1 MISTNCKY
9 YLDYTLQKTDQD
21 KWLEL
26 LDYAFVMAEQV
37 EFNILDRTFGK
48 PDIPA
53 DLSIDLIDQ
62 GKRKDKIYYSG
73 NFIRFQIT
81 KNLKEFI
88 TSKLYSDWYNF
99 YIEDISFLKNGI
111 EFFATITHENYVI
124 VQLSESYR
132 DDLNKKGFHFD
143 SEWPYYPDKITLR

>member
-9 YLDYTLQKTDQD
+9 YLDNTLQKTDQD

-26 LDYAFVMAEQV
+26 LDYAFGIAEQV
-37 EFNILDRTFGK
+37 EFNILNRPFGK

-53 DLSIDLIDQ
+53 DLSIDLVDQ
-62 GKRKDKIYYSG
+62 GKRKDKIYHSG
-73 NFIRFQIT
+73 KFIRFQLT
-81 KNLKEFI
+81 KSIKEFI
-88 TSKLYSDWYNF
+88 ISKSYSDWYNF
-99 YIEDISFLKNGI
+99 YIEDISFLKDGI

-132 DDLNKKGFHFD
+132 NDLNKKGFHFD
-143 SEWPYYPDKITLR
+143 SEWPYNPDKKTLR